1 MENHWHICT
10 DGLEKNVIFKSDTD
24 YIYGMNSIPVCAA
37 GNQVTIL
44 AFCLMSNHVHFIVHG
59 EEDNC
64 RKFITQYKKRLT
76 ALTNLSSTDVCIK
89 HINDDD
95 YLMKAIGYVLRN
107 PVSAGIRLM
116 PYHYDWSSASLY
128 FKKPYSGRLG
138 KKIGTLSY
146 RSKRELLHSQTT
158 LLDEYILTEKGL
170 ILPECYVDFEYV
182 ENLFRSPARLMYAM
196 SRNENME
203 MELSGD
209 ILHKTK
215 YSDEELSGTIKELC
229 EEIFQKSSA
238 DLLSIEDRYRLAKI
252 LHKRYRLSRKQLAR
266 LTMTEPSL
274 LKTML

>member
-1 MENHWHICT
+1 
-10 DGLEKNVIFKSDTD
+10 
-24 YIYGMNSIPVCAA
+24 
-37 GNQVTIL
+37 
-44 AFCLMSNHVHFIVHG
+44 MSNHVHFIVHG

-128 FKKPYSGRLG
+128 FKKPDSGRLG

-158 LLDEYILTEKGL
+158 LLDEYILTEK
-170 ILPECYVDFEYV
+170 
-182 ENLFRSPARLMYAM
+182 YAM

>member
-76 ALTNLSSTDVCIK
+76 ALTNLSSTNVCIK

-128 FKKPYSGRLG
+128 FKKPDSGRLG

-182 ENLFRSPARLMYAM
+182 DNLFRSPARLMYAM

-203 MELSGD
+203 MELYGD

-229 EEIFQKSSA
+229 EETFQKSSA
-238 DLLSIEDRYRLAKI
+238 DLLSIENRYRLAKI

-266 LTMTEPSL
+266 LTMTEQSL

>member
-128 FKKPYSGRLG
+128 FKKPDSGRLG

-229 EEIFQKSSA
+229 EETFQKSSA
-238 DLLSIEDRYRLAKI
+238 DLLSIENRYRLAKI

>member
-1 MENHWHICT
+1 M
-10 DGLEKNVIFKSDTD
+10 IFKSDTD

-76 ALTNLSSTDVCIK
+76 ALTNLSSTNVCIK

-128 FKKPYSGRLG
+128 FKKPDSGRLG

-182 ENLFRSPARLMYAM
+182 DNLFRSPARLMYAM

-229 EEIFQKSSA
+229 EETFQKSSA
-238 DLLSIEDRYRLAKI
+238 DLLSIENRYRLAKI

>member
-76 ALTNLSSTDVCIK
+76 ALTNLSSTNVCIK

-128 FKKPYSGRLG
+128 FKKPDSGRLG

-182 ENLFRSPARLMYAM
+182 DNLFRSPARLMYAM

-229 EEIFQKSSA
+229 EETFQKSSA
-238 DLLSIEDRYRLAKI
+238 DLLSIENRYRLAKI

>member
-10 DGLEKNVIFKSDTD
+10 DGLEKNVIFKSNGD
-24 YIYGMNSIPVCAA
+24 YIYGMNSIPICAV

-59 EEDNC
+59 EEGNC
-64 RKFITQYKKRLT
+64 RKFITLYKKRLST
-76 ALTNLSSTDVCIK
+76 LTNLSSTDVCIK

-128 FKKPYSGRLG
+128 FKKPDSDRLG

-146 RSKRELLHSQTT
+146 RGKRKLPHSQTT

-182 ENLFRSPARLMYAM
+182 ENLFSSPARLMYAM

-209 ILHKTK
+209 IQHKTK

-229 EEIFQKSSA
+229 EETFQKSSA
-238 DLLSIEDRYRLAKI
+238 DLLSIENRYRLAKI

>member
-1 MENHWHICT
+1 M
-10 DGLEKNVIFKSDTD
+10 IFKSDTD

-128 FKKPYSGRLG
+128 FKKPDSGRLG

-182 ENLFRSPARLMYAM
+182 DNLFRSPARLMYAM

-229 EEIFQKSSA
+229 EETFQKSSA
-238 DLLSIEDRYRLAKI
+238 DLLSIEDRYRLAKT

>member
-64 RKFITQYKKRLT
+64 RKFITQYKKRQT
-76 ALTNLSSTDVCIK
+76 ALTNLSSTNVCIK

-128 FKKPYSGRLG
+128 FKKPDSGRLG

-229 EEIFQKSSA
+229 EETFQKSSA

>member
-59 EEDNC
+59 KEDNC

-128 FKKPYSGRLG
+128 FKKPDSGRVG

-158 LLDEYILTEKGL
+158 LLDEYILAEKGL

-215 YSDEELSGTIKELC
+215 HSDEELSGTIKELC

>member
-1 MENHWHICT
+1 M
-10 DGLEKNVIFKSDTD
+10 IFKSDTD

-76 ALTNLSSTDVCIK
+76 ALTNLSSTNICIK
-89 HINDDD
+89 HIDDDD

-128 FKKPYSGRLG
+128 FKKPDSGRLG

-238 DLLSIEDRYRLAKI
+238 DLLSIENRYRLAKI

>member
-76 ALTNLSSTDVCIK
+76 ALTNLSSTNVCIK

-128 FKKPYSGRLG
+128 FKKPDSGRLG

-229 EEIFQKSSA
+229 EEIFRKSSA

>member
-24 YIYGMNSIPVCAA
+24 YIYGMNSIPVCAV

-76 ALTNLSSTDVCIK
+76 ALTNLSSTNICIK
-89 HINDDD
+89 HIDDDD

-128 FKKPYSGRLG
+128 FKKPDSGRLG

-158 LLDEYILTEKGL
+158 LLDEYILTEKRL

>member
-64 RKFITQYKKRLT
+64 RKFITQYKKRQT
-76 ALTNLSSTDVCIK
+76 ALTNLSSTNVCIK

-128 FKKPYSGRLG
+128 FKKPDSGRLG

-229 EEIFQKSSA
+229 EETFQKSSA
-238 DLLSIEDRYRLAKI
+238 DLLSIENRYRLAKI

>member
-64 RKFITQYKKRLT
+64 RKFITQYKKRQT
-76 ALTNLSSTDVCIK
+76 ALTNLSSTNVCIK

-128 FKKPYSGRLG
+128 FKKPDSGRLS

-182 ENLFRSPARLMYAM
+182 DNLFRSPARLMYAM

-229 EEIFQKSSA
+229 EETFQKSSA
-238 DLLSIEDRYRLAKI
+238 DLLSIENRYRLAKI

>member
-76 ALTNLSSTDVCIK
+76 ALTNLSSTNVCIK

-128 FKKPYSGRLG
+128 FKKPDSGRLG

-229 EEIFQKSSA
+229 EETFQKSSA
-238 DLLSIEDRYRLAKI
+238 DLLSIENRYRLAKI

>member
-76 ALTNLSSTDVCIK
+76 ALTNLSSTNVCIK

-128 FKKPYSGRLG
+128 FKKPDSGRLG

-182 ENLFRSPARLMYAM
+182 DNLFRSPARLMYAM

-229 EEIFQKSSA
+229 EETFQKSSA
-238 DLLSIEDRYRLAKI
+238 DLLSIENRYRLAEI

>member
-24 YIYGMNSIPVCAA
+24 YIYGMNSIPVCAV

-76 ALTNLSSTDVCIK
+76 ALTNLSSTNICIK
-89 HINDDD
+89 HRDDDD

-128 FKKPYSGRLG
+128 FKKPDSGRLG

-238 DLLSIEDRYRLAKI
+238 DLLSIENRYRLAKI

>member
-76 ALTNLSSTDVCIK
+76 ALTNLSSTNVCIK

-128 FKKPYSGRLG
+128 FKKPDSGRLG

-182 ENLFRSPARLMYAM
+182 DNLFRSPARLMYAM

-229 EEIFQKSSA
+229 EETFQKSSA
-238 DLLSIEDRYRLAKI
+238 DLLSIENRYRLAKI

-266 LTMTEPSL
+266 LTMTEQSL

>member
-1 MENHWHICT
+1 M
-10 DGLEKNVIFKSDTD
+10 IFKSDTD

-76 ALTNLSSTDVCIK
+76 ALTNLSSTNVCIK

-95 YLMKAIGYVLRN
+95 YLMKAIGYVLRY

-128 FKKPYSGRLG
+128 FKKPDSGRLG

-229 EEIFQKSSA
+229 EETFQKSSA
-238 DLLSIEDRYRLAKI
+238 DLLSIENRYRLAKI

>member
-37 GNQVTIL
+37 GNQVAIL

-128 FKKPYSGRLG
+128 FKKPDSGRLG

-229 EEIFQKSSA
+229 EETFQKSSA

>member
-1 MENHWHICT
+1 
-10 DGLEKNVIFKSDTD
+10 
-24 YIYGMNSIPVCAA
+24 MNSIPVCAV

-44 AFCLMSNHVHFIVHG
+44 AFCLMSNHVHFIAHG

-76 ALTNLSSTDVCIK
+76 ALTNLSSTDICIK

-128 FKKPYSGRLG
+128 FKKPDSGRLG

-203 MELSGD
+203 MELSVD

-229 EEIFQKSSA
+229 EETFQKSSA

-252 LHKRYRLSRKQLAR
+252 LHNRYRLSRKQLAR

-274 LKTML
+274 LKNML

>member
-10 DGLEKNVIFKSDTD
+10 DGLEKNVIFKGDGN
-24 YIYGMNSIPVCAA
+24 YIYGMNSIPVCAV

-44 AFCLMSNHVHFIVHG
+44 AFCLMSNHIHFIVHG

-128 FKKPYSGRLG
+128 FKKPDSGRLG

-146 RSKRELLHSQTT
+146 RSKRELLHSQTI

-203 MELSGD
+203 MELSGN